1 MGTYGSAESKITMFA
16 KANIPVAK
24 RPGEIAILLAGKM
37 NSQQALIQPL
47 ERIFMPVADPLKKQI
62 AQKAR
67 LYMKICISCGARL
80 DINATRCRK
89 CKSSSLR
96 LKNRALGIKK

>member
-1 MGTYGSAESKITMFA
+1 
-16 KANIPVAK
+16 
-24 RPGEIAILLAGKM
+24 
-37 NSQQALIQPL
+37 
-47 ERIFMPVADPLKKQI
+47 MPIADPLKKQI